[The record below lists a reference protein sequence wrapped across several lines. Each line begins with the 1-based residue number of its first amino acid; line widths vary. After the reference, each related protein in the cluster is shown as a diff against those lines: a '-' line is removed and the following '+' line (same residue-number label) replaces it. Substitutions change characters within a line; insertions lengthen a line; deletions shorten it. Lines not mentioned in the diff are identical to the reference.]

1 MVSMRHAPIKTALAL
16 ALTGLGAATFA
27 ACGNDVPPNAVAK
40 VGDSV
45 VTQDEFDKWLDMASS
60 QAQTTGAGAAAPDP
74 PDYTK
79 CVAAKKKQPTQP
91 GQPKPTNSA
100 LKSQCKQEYD
110 TLKTQVMQFL
120 IQSEWVQ
127 QEAEAQDV
135 LGERQGG
142 PRLAGR
148 GEEAGLPR

>member
-1 MVSMRHAPIKTALAL
+1 MRHAPIKTALTL

-27 ACGNDVPPNAVAK
+27 ACGNDVPPDAVAK

-60 QAQTTGAGAAAPDP
+60 QAQTTTGSAAVAPDP
-74 PDYTK
+74 PEFTK
-79 CVAAKKKQPTQP
+79 CVAAKKKQPVQP
-91 GQPKPTNSA
+91 GQPKPTNAA
-100 LKSQCKQEYD
+100 LKDQCKQEFD

-135 LGERQGG
+135 SVSDKEVSQL
-142 PRLAGR
+142 PGR
-148 GEEAGLPR
+148 GEEAGFPR